1 MDPDYISGN
10 ERIFE
15 LDINLLQANP
25 LQPRGLIT
33 PESLAELAE
42 SIREH
47 GVLEPIVVAQTPAG
61 YQIIA
66 GERRWRAS
74 KLVGLDKVPVII
86 KETSPQGMLEMAIV
100 ENVQRVDLNP
110 LERAQAYRRLMD
122 EFNLTNSEIS
132 QRVSKSP
139 SYISNTI
146 RLLTLPDALKDAL
159 MSGQTTE
166 GHVRALSSLEDP
178 HLIIEAYKEVL
189 RRNLSVRGTE
199 ELVRKMRSHHGIGPK
214 KGADQSTMRI
224 VNEDIDRI
232 QEGLLRSLSKG
243 GEDQSA
249 RVKYIQTGKNA
260 RLEIRWE
267 GHPGETSEKVEEFY
281 RAVTNYFN
289 NYRMDQNS
297 DNNDDSNSRSQD
309 QSESSGY

>member
-1 MDPDYISGN
+1 MEPQDKV
-10 ERIFE
+10 FE
-15 LDINLLQANP
+15 IDINMLQANP

-47 GVLEPIVVAQTPAG
+47 GILEPLVLAKTPAG

-74 KLVGLDKVPVII
+74 RLVGLTKVPVMIR
-86 KETSPQGMLEMAIV
+86 ETTPQGMLEMAIV

-110 LERAQAYRRLMD
+110 LERAQAYKRLMD
-122 EFNLTNSEIS
+122 EFNLTNSEIA

-166 GHVRALSSLEDP
+166 GHVRALSALEDP
-178 HLIIEAYKEVL
+178 HLIIEAYKEGFKNMRYL
-189 RRNLSVRGTE
+189 GNLWV
-199 ELVRKMRSHHGIGPK
+199 
-214 KGADQSTMRI
+214 
-224 VNEDIDRI
+224 
-232 QEGLLRSLSKG
+232 
-243 GEDQSA
+243 
-249 RVKYIQTGKNA
+249 
-260 RLEIRWE
+260 
-267 GHPGETSEKVEEFY
+267 
-281 RAVTNYFN
+281 
-289 NYRMDQNS
+289 
-297 DNNDDSNSRSQD
+297 
-309 QSESSGY
+309 

>member
-1 MDPDYISGN
+1 MDPQPD
-10 ERIFE
+10 EHIFD
-15 LDINLLQANP
+15 LDIDLIQANP

-42 SIREH
+42 SVRTH
-47 GVLEPIVVAQTPAG
+47 GVLEPIVVAKTPAG

-74 KLVGLDKVPVII
+74 RLVGLPKVPVII
-86 KETSPQGMLEMAIV
+86 RETTPQGMLEMAIV

-110 LERAQAYRRLMD
+110 LERAQAYKRLMD
-122 EFNLTNSEIS
+122 EFNLTNAEIS
-132 QRVSKSP
+132 QRVAKSP

-166 GHVRALSSLEDP
+166 GHVRALSALEDP

-189 RRNLSVRGTE
+189 KRNLSVRGAE

-214 KGADQSTMRI
+214 KGASSEKMII
-224 VNEDIDRI
+224 VNEEVERI
-232 QEGLLRSLSKG
+232 QKGLQQTLSPSSDNLPAKI
-243 GEDQSA
+243 
-249 RVKYIQTGKNA
+249 KYELTSKTA
-260 RLEIRWE
+260 KLEIRLD
-267 GHPGETSEKVEEFY
+267 GTPDQTNQKIEKIY
-281 RAVTNYFN
+281 QAL
-289 NYRMDQNS
+289 
-297 DNNDDSNSRSQD
+297 
-309 QSESSGY
+309 ESSFQS

>member
-1 MDPDYISGN
+1 MDNTD

-47 GVLEPIVVAQTPAG
+47 GILEPIVVAKTPAG

-74 KLVGLDKVPVII
+74 RLVGLAQVPVII
-86 KETSPQGMLEMAIV
+86 RETSPQGMLEMAIV

-110 LERAQAYRRLMD
+110 LERAQAYKRLMD
-122 EFNLTNSEIS
+122 EFNLTNSEIA

-166 GHVRALSSLEDP
+166 GHVRALSALEDP
-178 HLIIEAYKEVL
+178 HLIIDAYKEVL
-189 RRNLSVRGTE
+189 KRNLSVRGTE
-199 ELVRKMRSHHGIGPK
+199 ELVRKIRAHQGIGPK
-214 KGADQSTMRI
+214 KGAKPEMMRI
-224 VNEDIDRI
+224 VSEEVDKIE
-232 QEGLLRSLSKG
+232 EGIRKVLTN
-243 GEDQSA
+243 GEDKKVK
-249 RVKYIQTGKNA
+249 VKYVLTGSTAK
-260 RLEIRWE
+260 LEIRMDGQPE
-267 GHPGETSEKVEEFY
+267 QTNQQIQKVYDALSSYFRVSE
-281 RAVTNYFN
+281 
-289 NYRMDQNS
+289 
-297 DNNDDSNSRSQD
+297 
-309 QSESSGY
+309 